1 VELGPFVNLAR
12 DCQELATSCLYYF
25 SSLLPDIIRPLASCC
40 LSDAME
46 PLVLFK
52 VVEVLQSTYKAG
64 SLQIT
69 EQLNFL
75 LLLMA
80 RFRVH
85 PGNPSKVSNW
95 DTFKSLNRLILTS
108 LSEMG
113 DGSLVLELMWNNLSN
128 AIAQKPSMHN
138 MNGLFRI
145 IVTLDAGTNK
155 LMNEDAIKLIAGYL
169 VDASLDLSKT
179 IEVGFQH
186 DKTRLFQYFIKP
198 CTIMFD
204 KNDKVL
210 CSTLEMLKSFITGD
224 DHLLSSLSNLNYP
237 GELSCRVCAV
247 TTILIFLCN
256 DRKLHRNL
264 SFGKSVIKGILD
276 YIRHQLGSSGPN
288 VTYEEKQKLRSAFEQ
303 LKTKALQLNCW
314 DRSELEGLSITR

>member
-1 VELGPFVNLAR
+1 MF
-12 DCQELATSCLYYF
+12 Y
-25 SSLLPDIIRPLASCC
+25 
-40 LSDAME
+40 
-46 PLVLFK
+46 
-52 VVEVLQSTYKAG
+52 LQ
-64 SLQIT
+64 
-69 EQLNFL
+69 
-75 LLLMA
+75 
-80 RFRVH
+80 
-85 PGNPSKVSNW
+85 
-95 DTFKSLNRLILTS
+95 
-108 LSEMG
+108 
-113 DGSLVLELMWNNLSN
+113 
-128 AIAQKPSMHN
+128 
-138 MNGLFRI
+138 
-145 IVTLDAGTNK
+145 
-155 LMNEDAIKLIAGYL
+155 
-169 VDASLDLSKT
+169 DLSKT